1 MTQPTTNSKVSSLIT
16 YKDETKQMKSAIGK
30 IHQILPR
37 TSQLSLFS
45 TLAVI
50 DPRASSTS
58 KKKSSKHRKQRG
70 GHYKFVDRAKLRVN
84 GGSGGK
90 GCISY
95 ESKLGSFKKR
105 PDGGHGGRGGNVVLV
120 ADKAEQSL
128 NLQAHHFKAEDGKNG
143 SSQQMHGRNGKD
155 KVIRVPCGVI
165 VKR

>member
-1 MTQPTTNSKVSSLIT
+1 
-16 YKDETKQMKSAIGK
+16 MKSTFGK
-30 IHQILPR
+30 INQILLQPR

-58 KKKSSKHRKQRG
+58 KNTKKSSKHRKQRG